1 MKEVNSMHYDS
12 KKVARERAI
21 RDKISLVL
29 IVLIGIGLVI
39 YAIVLQKQ
47 VIDADMQEYEQ
58 LSQQVQQLSSE
69 VSPEHTVQLLQPE
82 KTNTPVQQA
91 TDDAGQPTTEPVT
104 ESSPMPAI
112 ALPDLPTATVIPT
125 NETTSE
131 AQPAVTPADSNV
143 APALKPGATEIQ
155 PGSTPQPVTGKT
167 GADLVSCKAANDDFI
182 AWLKIPGTKINY
194 PVVLTDKVDYYLTH
208 TFTGKQSKIGTLF
221 SLGRTDYETPGQNIA
236 VYGHHITTGGG
247 NMFQPLLS
255 YKKQSFW
262 EKHQTVYFDTLY
274 DLGEY
279 TVFAVFNMTLGEWD
293 VAAAGFADELAFQA
307 FLTRAQAAFLYDTG
321 ITVDTQ
327 DHILT
332 LITCDRSYHGKD
344 GRFIPYLQGK
354 RTVNRKGYHHG
365 HPNGKCQI
373 IPYQYRSNNRV
384 CCKLL
389 WI

>member
-1 MKEVNSMHYDS
+1 MHYDS

-21 RDKISLVL
+21 RDSISLVL

-69 VSPEHTVQLLQPE
+69 VSPEHTVQLLQPVE
-82 KTNTPVQQA
+82 TNIPVQQA

-104 ESSPMPAI
+104 ESSPMTAI
-112 ALPDLPTATVIPT
+112 VLPDPPTATVIPT
-125 NETTSE
+125 NETASE
-131 AQPAVTPADSNV
+131 AQPTMKPADSN
-143 APALKPGATEIQ
+143 AASAINPGATATQ
-155 PGSTPQPVTGKT
+155 PDPTLQPVTGKT
-167 GADLVSCKAANDDFI
+167 GADLAACKAANGDFI

-194 PVVLTDKVDYYLTH
+194 PVVRTDNVDYYLTH

-221 SLGRTDYETPGQNIA
+221 SLGRTDYETTGQNIA
-236 VYGHHITTGGG
+236 VYGHHISTGGG

-274 DLGEY
+274 DFGEY
-279 TVFAVFNMTLGEWD
+279 TVFAAFNMTLGEWD
-293 VAAAGFADELAFQA
+293 VAAAGFSDELAFQA
-307 FLTRAQAAFLYDTG
+307 FLTRAQAASLYDTD

-344 GRFIPYLQGK
+344 GRFIVMAVKQ
-354 RTVNRKGYHHG
+354 
-365 HPNGKCQI
+365 
-373 IPYQYRSNNRV
+373 
-384 CCKLL
+384 
-389 WI
+389 

>member
-1 MKEVNSMHYDS
+1 MQYDNE
-12 KKVARERAI
+12 KVARERAI

-47 VIDADMQEYEQ
+47 EIAADMQEYEQ
-58 LSQQVQQLSSE
+58 LSQQVQSTEASLE
-69 VSPEHTVQLLQPE
+69 VSPEQPIRLSQPVE
-82 KTNTPVQQA
+82 TNIPDQQT
-91 TDDAGQPTTEPVT
+91 TDDAGQSTTEPVT
-104 ESSPMPAI
+104 ESNPMPAI
-112 ALPDLPTATVIPT
+112 VLPDLLTATVIPT
-125 NETTSE
+125 NETASE
-131 AQPAVTPADSNV
+131 AQPTVMPEDSNE
-143 APALKPGATEIQ
+143 ASAINPGATETQ
-155 PGSTPQPVTGKT
+155 PDPTPQPVTGKT
-167 GADLVSCKAANDDFI
+167 GADLAACKAANDDFI

-194 PVVLTDKVDYYLTH
+194 PVVRTDNVDYYLTH

-221 SLGRTDYETPGQNIA
+221 SLGRTDYETSGQNIA

-279 TVFAVFNMTLGEWD
+279 TVFAAFNMTLGEWD

-307 FLTRAQAAFLYDTG
+307 FLTRAQAASLYDMG

-344 GRFIPYLQGK
+344 GRFIVMAVKQ
-354 RTVNRKGYHHG
+354 
-365 HPNGKCQI
+365 
-373 IPYQYRSNNRV
+373 
-384 CCKLL
+384 
-389 WI
+389 

>member
-1 MKEVNSMHYDS
+1 MKGVNNMHYDN
-12 KKVARERAI
+12 KKVARERAM

-29 IVLIGIGLVI
+29 IVMIGIGLVI

-47 VIDADMQEYEQ
+47 EIAADMQEYEH
-58 LSQQVQQLSSE
+58 LSQQVQPTEASLN
-69 VSPEHTVQLLQPE
+69 VLPEQTVQLSQPVE
-82 KTNTPVQQA
+82 AIIPVQQA

-112 ALPDLPTATVIPT
+112 VLPDPPTATVIPT
-125 NETTSE
+125 NETASE
-131 AQPAVTPADSNV
+131 DQPTVKPADSNM
-143 APALKPGATEIQ
+143 APVLKPGATETQ
-155 PGSTPQPVTGKT
+155 PDPNPQPVIGKT
-167 GADLVSCKAANDDFI
+167 GADLVTCKAANDDFI

-194 PVVLTDKVDYYLTH
+194 PVVRTDNVDYYLTH

-262 EKHQTVYFDTLY
+262 ERHQTVYFDTLY

-279 TVFAVFNMTLGEWD
+279 NVFAVFNMTLGEWD

-307 FLTRAQAAFLYDTG
+307 FLTRAQAASLYDTG
-321 ITVDTQ
+321 IIVDTQ

-332 LITCDRSYHGKD
+332 LITCDRSYHGKE
-344 GRFIPYLQGK
+344 GRFIVMAVKQ
-354 RTVNRKGYHHG
+354 
-365 HPNGKCQI
+365 
-373 IPYQYRSNNRV
+373 
-384 CCKLL
+384 
-389 WI
+389 

>member
-1 MKEVNSMHYDS
+1 MHYDS

-47 VIDADMQEYEQ
+47 EIAADMQEYEQ
-58 LSQQVQQLSSE
+58 LSQQVQPTEASMNALPVQ
-69 VSPEHTVQLLQPE
+69 TVQLLQPE

-91 TDDAGQPTTEPVT
+91 TDDAVQPATEPVT
-104 ESSPMPAI
+104 ESSSMPAI
-112 ALPDLPTATVIPT
+112 VLPDLSTVTIAPT
-125 NETTSE
+125 NEIATV
-131 AQPAVTPADSNV
+131 AQPTVKPADNNV
-143 APALKPGATEIQ
+143 ANAALALKPDATETQ
-155 PGSTPQPVTGKT
+155 SDPTPQPVTGKT
-167 GADLVSCKAANDDFI
+167 GADLVTCKAANDDFI

-247 NMFQPLLS
+247 NMFQSLLS

-262 EKHQTVYFDTLY
+262 EKHQTVYFDTIY
-274 DLGEY
+274 DFGEY

-307 FLTRAQAAFLYDTG
+307 FLTRAQAASLYGTG

-344 GRFIPYLQGK
+344 GRFIVMAVKQ
-354 RTVNRKGYHHG
+354 
-365 HPNGKCQI
+365 
-373 IPYQYRSNNRV
+373 
-384 CCKLL
+384 
-389 WI
+389 

>member
-1 MKEVNSMHYDS
+1 MKEVNNMHYDS

-21 RDKISLVL
+21 RDKVSLVL

-47 VIDADMQEYEQ
+47 EIAADMQEYEH
-58 LSQQVQQLSSE
+58 LSQQVQPTEASLNVLSEQTIQLS
-69 VSPEHTVQLLQPE
+69 QPVE
-82 KTNTPVQQA
+82 AIIPVQQA

-104 ESSPMPAI
+104 ESNPMPAI
-112 ALPDLPTATVIPT
+112 VLPDPPTATVIPT
-125 NETTSE
+125 NETASK
-131 AQPAVTPADSNV
+131 AQPAVKPADSNE
-143 APALKPGATEIQ
+143 ASAINPGATATQ
-155 PGSTPQPVTGKT
+155 PDPTLQPVTGKT
-167 GADLVSCKAANDDFI
+167 GADLAACKAANGDFI

-194 PVVLTDKVDYYLTH
+194 PVVRTDNVDYYLTH

-279 TVFAVFNMTLGEWD
+279 AVFAAFNMTLGECGTWQR
-293 VAAAGFADELAFQA
+293 LALPTNWLFKP
-307 FLTRAQAAFLYDTG
+307 
-321 ITVDTQ
+321 
-327 DHILT
+327 
-332 LITCDRSYHGKD
+332 S
-344 GRFIPYLQGK
+344 
-354 RTVNRKGYHHG
+354 
-365 HPNGKCQI
+365 
-373 IPYQYRSNNRV
+373 
-384 CCKLL
+384 
-389 WI
+389 

>member
-1 MKEVNSMHYDS
+1 MHYDR

-29 IVLIGIGLVI
+29 IVMIGIGMVI

-47 VIDADMQEYEQ
+47 EIDADMQEYEH
-58 LSQQVQQLSSE
+58 LSQQVQPTEASLN
-69 VSPEHTVQLLQPE
+69 VLPEQTIQLLQPVE
-82 KTNTPVQQA
+82 TNIPVQQT

-104 ESSPMPAI
+104 ESNPMPAI
-112 ALPDLPTATVIPT
+112 VLPDLSTATIAPT
-125 NETTSE
+125 NEIATV
-131 AQPAVTPADSNV
+131 AQPTVKPADSNV
-143 APALKPGATEIQ
+143 VPVLKPGVTETQ
-155 PGSTPQPVTGKT
+155 PDPAKQSIVGKT
-167 GADLVSCKAANDDFI
+167 GADLAACKAANDDFI

-194 PVVLTDKVDYYLTH
+194 PVVRTDNVDYYLTH

-279 TVFAVFNMTLGEWD
+279 AVFAVFNMTLGEWD

-307 FLTRAQAAFLYDTG
+307 FLTRAQAASLYDTG
-321 ITVDTQ
+321 IAVDTQ

-344 GRFIPYLQGK
+344 GRFIVMAVKQ
-354 RTVNRKGYHHG
+354 
-365 HPNGKCQI
+365 
-373 IPYQYRSNNRV
+373 
-384 CCKLL
+384 
-389 WI
+389 

>member
-1 MKEVNSMHYDS
+1 MHYDS

-47 VIDADMQEYEQ
+47 EIAADMQEYEQ
-58 LSQQVQQLSSE
+58 LSQQVQPTEASLNVLPKQTAQLS
-69 VSPEHTVQLLQPE
+69 QPVE
-82 KTNTPVQQA
+82 TNIPDQQTA
-91 TDDAGQPTTEPVT
+91 NDAGQPTTEPVT
-104 ESSPMPAI
+104 ESSPIPAI
-112 ALPDLPTATVIPT
+112 ALPDLLAATVIPT
-125 NETTSE
+125 NETASK
-131 AQPAVTPADSNV
+131 AQPAVKPADSNE
-143 APALKPGATEIQ
+143 ASGINPGATATQ
-155 PGSTPQPVTGKT
+155 PDPTLQPVTGKT
-167 GADLVSCKAANDDFI
+167 GADLAACKAANGDFI

-194 PVVLTDKVDYYLTH
+194 PVVRTDNVDYYLTH

-262 EKHQTVYFDTLY
+262 EMHQTVYFDTIY
-274 DLGEY
+274 DFGEY

-307 FLTRAQAAFLYDTG
+307 FLTRAQAASLYDMG

-344 GRFIPYLQGK
+344 GRFIVMAVKQ
-354 RTVNRKGYHHG
+354 
-365 HPNGKCQI
+365 
-373 IPYQYRSNNRV
+373 
-384 CCKLL
+384 
-389 WI
+389 

>member
-1 MKEVNSMHYDS
+1 MKGVNNMHYDS

-47 VIDADMQEYEQ
+47 EIAADMQEYEQ
-58 LSQQVQQLSSE
+58 LSQQVQPTEASLNVLPKQTAQLS
-69 VSPEHTVQLLQPE
+69 QPVE
-82 KTNTPVQQA
+82 TNISDQQ
-91 TDDAGQPTTEPVT
+91 TTNDAGQPATEPVT
-104 ESSPMPAI
+104 ESSSMPAI
-112 ALPDLPTATVIPT
+112 VLPDLSTATIAPT
-125 NETTSE
+125 NEIATV
-131 AQPAVTPADSNV
+131 AQPTVKPADSNV
-143 APALKPGATEIQ
+143 VPVLKPGVTETQ
-155 PGSTPQPVTGKT
+155 PDPTSQPVTGKT
-167 GADLVSCKAANDDFI
+167 GADLAACKAANDDFI

-194 PVVLTDKVDYYLTH
+194 PVVWTDNVDYYLTH

-221 SLGRTDYETPGQNIA
+221 SVGRTDNETPGQNIA

-274 DLGEY
+274 DPGEY

-293 VAAAGFADELAFQA
+293 LAAAGFADEFAFQA
-307 FLTRAQAAFLYDTG
+307 FLTRAQAASLYDTG
-321 ITVDTQ
+321 VTVDTQ

-344 GRFIPYLQGK
+344 GRFIVMAVKQ
-354 RTVNRKGYHHG
+354 
-365 HPNGKCQI
+365 
-373 IPYQYRSNNRV
+373 
-384 CCKLL
+384 
-389 WI
+389 

>member
-1 MKEVNSMHYDS
+1 MKEVNNMQYDS
-12 KKVARERAI
+12 KKVAGERAI
-21 RDKISLVL
+21 RDKISLAL

-47 VIDADMQEYEQ
+47 EIDADMQEYEH
-58 LSQQVQQLSSE
+58 LSQQVQPTEASLN
-69 VSPEHTVQLLQPE
+69 VLPEQTVQLSQPVE
-82 KTNTPVQQA
+82 TNIPVQQA
-91 TDDAGQPTTEPVT
+91 TDDTGQPTTEPVT
-104 ESSPMPAI
+104 ESSPMPSI
-112 ALPDLPTATVIPT
+112 VLSDLSTATIAPT
-125 NETTSE
+125 NEIATV
-131 AQPAVTPADSNV
+131 AQPTVKPADSNE
-143 APALKPGATEIQ
+143 ASAINPGATETRQ
-155 PGSTPQPVTGKT
+155 TLPRPTPQPVTGKT
-167 GADLVSCKAANDDFI
+167 GADLAACKAANGDFI

-194 PVVLTDKVDYYLTH
+194 PVVRTDDVDYYLTH

-262 EKHQTVYFDTLY
+262 EKHQTVYFDTMY

-307 FLTRAQAAFLYDTG
+307 FLTRAQAASLYDMG

-327 DHILT
+327 DHVLT

-344 GRFIPYLQGK
+344 GRFIVMAVKQ
-354 RTVNRKGYHHG
+354 
-365 HPNGKCQI
+365 
-373 IPYQYRSNNRV
+373 
-384 CCKLL
+384 
-389 WI
+389 

>member
-1 MKEVNSMHYDS
+1 MNNIHYDS

-21 RDKISLVL
+21 RDSISLVL

-47 VIDADMQEYEQ
+47 EIAADMQEYEQ
-58 LSQQVQQLSSE
+58 LSQQVQPTEASLN
-69 VSPEHTVQLLQPE
+69 VLPEQTEQISQPVG
-82 KTNTPVQQA
+82 TNIPAQQT

-104 ESSPMPAI
+104 ESNPMPAI
-112 ALPDLPTATVIPT
+112 VLPDIPAATIAHTNETATV
-125 NETTSE
+125 
-131 AQPAVTPADSNV
+131 AQPTTKSADSNV
-143 APALKPGATEIQ
+143 APALKPGITETQ
-155 PGSTPQPVTGKT
+155 PDPAKQSIVGKT
-167 GADLVSCKAANDDFI
+167 GADLAACKAANGDFI

-194 PVVLTDKVDYYLTH
+194 PVVRTDNVDYYLTH

-221 SLGRTDYETPGQNIA
+221 SLGKTDYETPGQNIA

-274 DLGEY
+274 DFGEY

-293 VAAAGFADELAFQA
+293 VAAAGFTDNLAFQA
-307 FLTRAQAAFLYDTG
+307 FLTRAQAASFYDTG

-332 LITCDRSYHGKD
+332 LITCDCSYHGKD
-344 GRFIPYLQGK
+344 GRFIVMAVK
-354 RTVNRKGYHHG
+354 
-365 HPNGKCQI
+365 
-373 IPYQYRSNNRV
+373 
-384 CCKLL
+384 
-389 WI
+389 